1 LARRT
6 SLRVINSRIS
16 LRYCQHFEIVLDTI
30 KRYIISEG
38 EVDDKSNSKQQL
50 YIGFLQLMIVVVID
64 TFNFIQHKL
73 QQLISLNRAQEMEKE
88 VLDGLAEKSGEAY
101 EKDS

>member
-1 LARRT
+1 L
-6 SLRVINSRIS
+6 
-16 LRYCQHFEIVLDTI
+16 TI
-30 KRYIISEG
+30 KATPSSSCTSDLATNDCSR
-38 EVDDKSNSKQQL
+38 
-50 YIGFLQLMIVVVID
+50 ID

-73 QQLISLNRAQEMEKE
+73 QQLISLNRAQEMGKE